1 MRYDTD
7 YHIAIST
14 YIKELFTEHKYSLS
28 IILIDLWEIET
39 ILASRYN
46 VLEAFGL
53 HELDEEV
60 HLNTIFTKTFIQ
72 MYFKNPR
79 LVHDVFD
86 DMSNVYEDTINM
98 FTNELLANTYNPRI
112 DNDLIV
118 KYFNHW
124 VTDMSMCVTPK
135 IHIMIDEN
143 FVNID
148 SIKVFDIEEALYIQK
163 WDYIYVYNEAFVD
176 VVGNSQHTKIALSL
190 YQRKDTI

>member
-1 MRYDTD
+1 
-7 YHIAIST
+7 
-14 YIKELFTEHKYSLS
+14 
-28 IILIDLWEIET
+28 
-39 ILASRYN
+39 

-176 VVGNSQHTKIALSL
+176 VVGNIQHTKIALSL
-190 YQRKDTI
+190 YQRKDVV

>member
-1 MRYDTD
+1 
-7 YHIAIST
+7 
-14 YIKELFTEHKYSLS
+14 
-28 IILIDLWEIET
+28 
-39 ILASRYN
+39 

>member
-1 MRYDTD
+1 
-7 YHIAIST
+7 
-14 YIKELFTEHKYSLS
+14 
-28 IILIDLWEIET
+28 
-39 ILASRYN
+39 

-60 HLNTIFTKTFIQ
+60 HLNSIFTKTFIQ

-135 IHIMIDEN
+135 IHTMIDEN

-190 YQRKDTI
+190 YQRKDVV

>member
-1 MRYDTD
+1 
-7 YHIAIST
+7 
-14 YIKELFTEHKYSLS
+14 
-28 IILIDLWEIET
+28 
-39 ILASRYN
+39 

-148 SIKVFDIEEALYIQK
+148 SIKVFDIEEAL
-163 WDYIYVYNEAFVD
+163 
-176 VVGNSQHTKIALSL
+176 
-190 YQRKDTI
+190 